1 LGVGQTG
8 SSCYLKWAGGGGEV
22 SQVVFVTDFFFG
34 GGAVGM
40 WGQMKALNGN
50 RVVRTGKGEFLGFV

>member
-1 LGVGQTG
+1 MG
-8 SSCYLKWAGGGGEV
+8 WRGGGEV

-50 RVVRTGKGEFLGFV
+50 RLVRTGKGEFLGFV

>member
-1 LGVGQTG
+1 MLVKLGPAVT
-8 SSCYLKWAGGGGEV
+8 SSGLEGGGEV

-40 WGQMKALNGN
+40 WGQMKALNEN